1 MKHIFELTL
10 EEDVMNDG
18 YMVCINGVQTSADL
32 DEQIKSFLIENV
44 FKEDLK

>member
-1 MKHIFELTL
+1 
-10 EEDVMNDG
+10 
-18 YMVCINGVQTSADL
+18 MVCINGVQTSADL